1 MALETK
7 DVPLTKDTFV
17 AIGTNVTSLSA
28 VSPSGT
34 PFFVHVVATSGG
46 APADDTEDAVPVD
59 VNQSNQFSYLGGA
72 ADIYALVKYDDVSLK
87 VIRE

>member
-7 DVPLTKDTFV
+7 KVDLTKDVFV

-34 PFFVHVVATSGG
+34 PFFVHVVATGG
-46 APADDTEDAVPVD
+46 SVPANDTQDVIPID
-59 VNQSNQFSYLGGA
+59 VNQSKQFSYLGGA
-72 ADIYALVKYDDVSLK
+72 ADIYALTKYDSVDLRIV
-87 VIRE
+87 RE